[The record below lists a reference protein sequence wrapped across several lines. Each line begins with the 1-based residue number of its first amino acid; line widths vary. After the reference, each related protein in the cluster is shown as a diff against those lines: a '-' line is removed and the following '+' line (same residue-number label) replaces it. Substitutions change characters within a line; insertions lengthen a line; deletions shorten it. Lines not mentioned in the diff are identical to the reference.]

1 MQACF
6 MKADYY
12 ALFPQEIRRVEAF
25 NIANAL
31 HPFMELDDCIAG
43 RRSIRSYEDKSV
55 PKEVI
60 QKILNAGVWAPSGM
74 NSQPWHFA
82 VIESREIINKLSER
96 TKELVSENMPL
107 PENLKAA
114 FKSDKDVIFYGAPLL
129 ILISVQKKDE
139 SWRTVNLL
147 DCGLAAE
154 NMFLAA
160 YQAGLGSCFIGF
172 AAFLNHDAK
181 TLADVGI
188 PEDHE
193 LIAPLIFGYPSQTPS
208 PEPREVKMLKWIK

>member
-1 MQACF
+1 
-6 MKADYY
+6 
-12 ALFPQEIRRVEAF
+12 
-25 NIANAL
+25 
-31 HPFMELDDCIAG
+31 MELDECIAG
-43 RRSIRSYEDKSV
+43 RRSIRSYENTAV
-55 PKEVI
+55 PREI
-60 QKILNAGVWAPSGM
+60 IDKILNAGVWAPSGM
-74 NSQPWHFA
+74 NSQPWHFTI
-82 VIESREIINKLSER
+82 IESREIINMLSKR
-96 TKELVSENMPL
+96 TKELVSEKMPL
-107 PENLKAA
+107 PDTLKAA
-114 FKSDKDVIFYGAPLL
+114 FKSDRDVVFYDAPLL
-129 ILISVQKKDE
+129 ILISVKKKEDN
-139 SWRTVNLL
+139 WRTVNLL

-172 AAFLNHDAK
+172 AAFLNYDAK